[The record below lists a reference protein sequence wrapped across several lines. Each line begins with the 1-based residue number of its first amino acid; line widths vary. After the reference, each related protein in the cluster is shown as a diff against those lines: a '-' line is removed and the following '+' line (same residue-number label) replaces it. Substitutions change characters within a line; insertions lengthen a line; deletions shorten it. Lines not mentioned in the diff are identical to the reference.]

1 MLGRITRPVRIA
13 ASELERIPTAWLPL
27 AAEVELDDGLTLA
40 EAGTIALS
48 YAPDVVQARTDA
60 RIKGAQLLQA
70 GRLGDVEFFVG
81 PRLGLEDAGFVFPGS
96 VSWQVPLGDELG
108 AERGR
113 ATAGLQTAKLGVMAV
128 ELDTLVAVRER
139 YIEIAALQSQL
150 ATQRKAMEE
159 ASALLDYVERLRK
172 AGEADP
178 VAVHLAQL
186 ERDEAEQQL
195 EEAMR
200 ALPVRKAALLG
211 LIGLMPSAPVEIAAD
226 ESAFALPAL
235 PGPDS
240 QHVLSHPRL
249 QKAAAAFRT
258 ADQAARLAVAQQ
270 NPKLAIGPDFEA
282 DRGDLELGAGIGLTV
297 PNPARQKARVAE
309 AIERR
314 KAARQAYR
322 NVLLSLSREEV
333 ESRAQLSSLDRLL
346 LSHTK
351 RLEGAASAEK
361 ALDERTTAG
370 LVVPIEAIAAR
381 SAIARARNREVDL
394 LKRRAT
400 ATLRAAH
407 AGGFLLVTP
416 GNGSQDKG
424 SN

>member
-1 MLGRITRPVRIA
+1 MHLA
-13 ASELERIPTAWLPL
+13 AAQQNRIPTAWLPL
-27 AAEVELDDGLTLA
+27 ATQVDLTDGLTLE

-48 YAPDVVQARTDA
+48 YAPDVVRARTNA
-60 RIKGAQLLQA
+60 RIRGAQLLQA
-70 GRLGDVEFFVG
+70 GRLGSVQLFVG
-81 PRLGLEDAGFVFPGS
+81 PRLGLEDGGFVLPGN
-96 VSWQVPLGDELG
+96 VSWQIPLGDQLG
-108 AERGR
+108 AERGH
-113 ATAGLQTAKLGVMAV
+113 AAAGLRTAKLGVMAV

-139 YIEIAALQSQL
+139 FIEIAALQSQL

-186 ERDEAEQQL
+186 ERDEAEQLL

-200 ALPVRKAALLG
+200 ALPARKAGLLG
-211 LIGLMPSAPVEIAAD
+211 LIGLMPSAPVEIAVD
-226 ESAFALPAL
+226 EGTFALPAL
-235 PGPDS
+235 PGPDP

-249 QKAAAAFRT
+249 QRAAAAYRT

-270 NPKLAIGPDFEA
+270 SPKLAIGPDFEA
-282 DRGDLELGAGIGLTV
+282 DRGDLEIGAGLGLTV
-297 PNPARQKARVAE
+297 PNAARQKARVAE

-314 KAARQAYR
+314 EAARQAYR
-322 NVLLSLSREEV
+322 NVLLSLSRDEV
-333 ESRAQLSSLDRLL
+333 ESRARLSSLERLL

-351 RLEGAASAEK
+351 RVQSAASAEK
-361 ALDERTTAG
+361 ALDERSAAG

-394 LKRRAT
+394 LKRSAM

-407 AGGFLLVTP
+407 AGGYLLVTP
-416 GNGSQDKG
+416 GNGPEDKG